1 MEKPGTIVSF
11 IGLYL
16 VAIFFSYLINQ
27 WFFAGVFLTGSQAL
41 LSATAQFSLVPFDFT
56 NDHLS
61 TSFLAYSLVCTQ
73 LAGTMW
79 LTILLW
85 CYRQIFK
92 KPDSQSLKDALFLTL
107 KVSLII
113 EGLML
118 LYFLYGIPG
127 NDPNIGFSK
136 KFLAALTLSV
146 NSFHN
151 AGLGHIEQLL
161 SEDVLH
167 SGFVLQLGII
177 IGSILGSLG
186 IFVIDELFSPSHL
199 RHRLAHP
206 ETDWSFITKI
216 SVFGAAGILTICSLL
231 FFIEEQ
237 QFGLK
242 NINLM
247 EALIASTMEVCSARG
262 FGFHLVEDIG
272 NSSKVILLFANTFGA
287 GPFSTGGGMSLLVIP
302 ALAYLI
308 MQKKYYGNRN
318 LQRSYL
324 LVKYLAIYSIAI
336 LLLVTIAMYSLNENH
351 KIYEVLYRQWMIFS
365 SNRFIWS
372 EEATE
377 YWSNIADATTIIA
390 GRISFIVACFLTL
403 KRK

>member
-1 MEKPGTIVSF
+1 
-11 IGLYL
+11 
-16 VAIFFSYLINQ
+16 
-27 WFFAGVFLTGSQAL
+27 
-41 LSATAQFSLVPFDFT
+41 
-56 NDHLS
+56 
-61 TSFLAYSLVCTQ
+61 
-73 LAGTMW
+73 
-79 LTILLW
+79 
-85 CYRQIFK
+85 
-92 KPDSQSLKDALFLTL
+92 
-107 KVSLII
+107 
-113 EGLML
+113 
-118 LYFLYGIPG
+118 
-127 NDPNIGFSK
+127 
-136 KFLAALTLSV
+136 
-146 NSFHN
+146 
-151 AGLGHIEQLL
+151 
-161 SEDVLH
+161 
-167 SGFVLQLGII
+167 
-177 IGSILGSLG
+177 
-186 IFVIDELFSPSHL
+186 
-199 RHRLAHP
+199 
-206 ETDWSFITKI
+206 
-216 SVFGAAGILTICSLL
+216 
-231 FFIEEQ
+231 
-237 QFGLK
+237 
-242 NINLM
+242 M

-377 YWSNIADATTIIA
+377 YWSNIADATTMIA